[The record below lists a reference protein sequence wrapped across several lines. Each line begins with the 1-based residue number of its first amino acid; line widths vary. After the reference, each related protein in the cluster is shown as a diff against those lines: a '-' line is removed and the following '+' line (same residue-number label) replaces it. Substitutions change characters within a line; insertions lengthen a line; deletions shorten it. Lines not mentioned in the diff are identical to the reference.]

1 MLPLSSPF
9 QLWFELC
16 ALFSKEACRHKS
28 IEFDFIKVIDEK
40 KSTKKVLKAY
50 MDAIAGYLKCIAD
63 DVANE
68 EKKKTRK

>member
-1 MLPLSSPF
+1 M
-9 QLWFELC
+9 
-16 ALFSKEACRHKS
+16 K
-28 IEFDFIKVIDEK
+28 K

-68 EKKKTRK
+68 EKRRQESKKRQSMNY